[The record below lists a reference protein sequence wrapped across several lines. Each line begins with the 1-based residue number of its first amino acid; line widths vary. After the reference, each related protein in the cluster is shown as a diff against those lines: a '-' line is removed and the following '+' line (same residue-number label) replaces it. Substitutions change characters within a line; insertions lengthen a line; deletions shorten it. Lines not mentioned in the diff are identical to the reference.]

1 MEDNSGN
8 TFTSDWRTRAAL
20 DQVSDT
26 LPNEIPV
33 VREQLWRPVRVPD
46 ETCWER
52 QPAPMSN
59 WTQVLAMARPYTR
72 IFVMASIYLAVVA
85 AVSLI
90 VARAISTPA
99 KSTSAAETGHQQ
111 SRNGL
116 VPYRL
121 TPPRPSAPRKPP
133 AIQPGHSIFP
143 PQPGLA
149 VFTPSPASSQPGS
162 SPPSLS
168 PSPTPTTLPP
178 PTSPPPTS
186 PPPTSPPP
194 TSPPPTS
201 PPPTS
206 PPPTSPP
213 PTSPPPTSPPPTSP
227 PPTSPPPTS
236 PPPTSPISCRLRR
249 QRKRVY
255 GRARE
260 RTGPPRP
267 ERVKP
272 RHRSRDM
279 LSAEADASLRNSWN

>member
-8 TFTSDWRTRAAL
+8 TFTSDWQTRAAL

-26 LPNEIPV
+26 QPNGIPV
-33 VREQLWRPVRVPD
+33 VREQLWKPVRVPD

-59 WTQVLAMARPYTR
+59 RTQVLAMVRPYTR

-99 KSTSAAETGHQQ
+99 KSTSAAEIGHQQ

-121 TPPRPSAPRKPP
+121 TPPRPSAPRKSP

-162 SPPSLS
+162 SPPSLA

-236 PPPTSPISCRLRR
+236 LPPTP
-249 QRKRVY
+249 
-255 GRARE
+255 
-260 RTGPPRP
+260 TPT
-267 ERVKP
+267 
-272 RHRSRDM
+272 
-279 LSAEADASLRNSWN
+279 

>member
-1 MEDNSGN
+1 MTRERWHHSRRSDPLICAHIGHGDEWKMEDNSGN
-8 TFTSDWRTRAAL
+8 TFTSDRQAGAAL

-33 VREQLWRPVRVPD
+33 VREQLWRQVRAPD
-46 ETCWER
+46 DTCWER

-121 TPPRPSAPRKPP
+121 STHGPSAPRKPP
-133 AIQPGHSIFP
+133 AIQPGRSIFP

-194 TSPPPTS
+194 TPPPPTS
-201 PPPTS
+201 PPPTTPPPTTPAPAPPPPPPPRPRPPPRPG
-206 PPPTSPP
+206 PPPTSHRP
-213 PTSPPPTSPPPTSP
+213 PTPP
-227 PPTSPPPTS
+227 
-236 PPPTSPISCRLRR
+236 
-249 QRKRVY
+249 
-255 GRARE
+255 
-260 RTGPPRP
+260 
-267 ERVKP
+267 
-272 RHRSRDM
+272 
-279 LSAEADASLRNSWN
+279 